1 MCVRRRARQL
11 LSNKTSTIHCYLACF
26 CGAKQKIIIAV
37 QQKNVHPFKFQI
49 MENITKLGPESKELK
64 PPSLMPL
71 CSDACVSRT
80 GGLHFTATS
89 RCRSGGRKINLN
101 PATSRWSPK
110 LRVFKLQKKRS
121 NAFGLNVKQ
130 QQVLNTSMCP
140 LAAIKPSREKK
151 RERDEILSK
160 SFSSQRVP
168 ELVPYVF
175 YTGQNR
181 AVWALLDSATWVTFE
196 NN

>member
-1 MCVRRRARQL
+1 MLVFRGRVVCILQQQAD
-11 LSNKTSTIHCYLACF
+11 A
-26 CGAKQKIIIAV
+26 GA
-37 QQKNVHPFKFQI
+37 
-49 MENITKLGPESKELK
+49 EEEKLILTRPQ
-64 PPSLMPL
+64 
-71 CSDACVSRT
+71 A
-80 GGLHFTATS
+80 GGL
-89 RCRSGGRKINLN
+89 RNSGFSNYK
-101 PATSRWSPK
+101 
-110 LRVFKLQKKRS
+110 KKRS